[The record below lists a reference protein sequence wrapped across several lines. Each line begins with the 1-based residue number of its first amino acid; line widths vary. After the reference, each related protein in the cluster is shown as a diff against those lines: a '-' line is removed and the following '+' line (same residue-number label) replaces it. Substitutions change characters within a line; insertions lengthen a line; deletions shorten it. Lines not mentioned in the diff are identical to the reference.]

1 MRGHKAEG
9 EKTIWNE
16 VIYQNGPLVTE
27 RGWTV
32 QVEGLGRNGVGEE
45 ETQGRGGGGGNPRN
59 CGEVCLV
66 QEGSLKGRE
75 VENVCG

>member
-1 MRGHKAEG
+1 MDC
-9 EKTIWNE
+9 T
-16 VIYQNGPLVTE
+16 
-27 RGWTV
+27 
-32 QVEGLGRNGVGEE
+32 
-45 ETQGRGGGGGNPRN
+45 GRGTGSEWGGGRGDSGPGRGGGNPRN